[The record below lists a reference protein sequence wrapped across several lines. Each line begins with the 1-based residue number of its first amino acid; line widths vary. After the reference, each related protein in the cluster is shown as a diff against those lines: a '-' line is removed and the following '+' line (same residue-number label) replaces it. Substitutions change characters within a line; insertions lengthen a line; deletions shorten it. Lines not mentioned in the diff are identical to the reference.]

1 MRFKTTVNEII
12 RTNDI
17 ETPNQLV
24 VGQTIVIPI
33 RGQFYEVKQ
42 NDTLY
47 QIGRRFQISVEELAR
62 VNRFG
67 LKQYFLFDSCSIFH
81 KDRKET

>member
-1 MRFKTTVNEII
+1 MTIQIYVVKRGDTLNEIAMRFKTTANEII

-33 RGQFYEVKQ
+33 RGQFY
-42 NDTLY
+42 
-47 QIGRRFQISVEELAR
+47 
-62 VNRFG
+62 
-67 LKQYFLFDSCSIFH
+67 
-81 KDRKET
+81 